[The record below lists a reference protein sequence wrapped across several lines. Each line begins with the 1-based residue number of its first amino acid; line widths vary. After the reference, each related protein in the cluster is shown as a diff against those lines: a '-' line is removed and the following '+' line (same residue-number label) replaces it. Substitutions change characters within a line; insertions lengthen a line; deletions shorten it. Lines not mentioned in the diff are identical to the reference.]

1 MRYNRIL
8 TMASAAAGGLL
19 VAACGNDV
27 EALSKP
33 DFIAQANAICE
44 ASSAEVDPLIEAVY
58 ADFDEEFDPTE
69 ATEDLYVRWAEAM
82 AEIGPIFDLQ
92 LDDVRALEPP
102 AQDKDLIETL
112 IDDQEAALTEFTRVV
127 DAAAAGDEAA
137 RVRMDEQDL
146 FANVNQRAREYGLTV
161 CGDED

>member
-1 MRYNRIL
+1 MSHHRIL
-8 TMASAAAGGLL
+8 TMAFAAAGGLL

-33 DFIAQANAICE
+33 DFIEQANAICE
-44 ASSAEVDPLIEAVY
+44 ASFAEVGPLIEAVY

-69 ATEDLYVRWAEAM
+69 AIEELFFVRWAEAM
-82 AEIGPIFDLQ
+82 AEAGPIFGRQ

-112 IDDQEAALTEFTRVV
+112 IDDQEAALTEFTRMV

-137 RVRMDEQDL
+137 RARMDEEDL
-146 FANVNQRAREYGLTV
+146 FANVNQRVREYGLTV
-161 CGDED
+161 CG